1 MLISFG
7 QSIKKIAGLSH
18 PKEKPQILNIQI
30 CSKFLNRNNMSG
42 IVQLILNLKQEIQP
56 LCFNIDHH
64 LNRSFL
70 KMFINNRRNRLII
83 MTPYNLSSNN
93 KAFKQF
99 IMK

>member
-7 QSIKKIAGLSH
+7 QSIEKIAGLSH
-18 PKEKPQILNIQI
+18 LKEKPQILNIQI
-30 CSKFLNRNNMSG
+30 CSKFSNRNNMSG
-42 IVQLILNLKQEIQP
+42 IVQLTLNKKQEIP

-64 LNRSFL
+64 LNLSFL
-70 KMFINNRRNRLII
+70 KMFINNRRNKLIT